1 MLMSTYNE
9 IKKSIDRV
17 RKDIVG
23 IKRNLSRNEEDQ
35 REIRRAVD
43 KAESTFQL
51 NLRQEKDTAQQEFVQ
66 QSVADVNNEIQS
78 LQHQISQ
85 TQQEYDNEIDRIK
98 GMDIASQYS
107 DEQAITAEVR
117 ASLAVLQEQL
127 TKTISPRFQNE
138 LEGQFETQEIAM
150 SSEEIEE
157 VIKYFN
163 KQSRMIEH
171 MGSGSWVDKLIDK
184 ILQLVRIPSLEKNE
198 KTTKVS
204 FGILSI
210 LLVVLVA
217 VAGKFLFPFYVL
229 FLGVL
234 LFYNVNKHYRIFS
247 ALIAQKTVKDN
258 LKLIDE
264 SLRNKALEQ
273 QQALLQETQEQYDA
287 QLLQAQEELDS
298 LKRRKDSATMS
309 AMQSF
314 TFDDTDLQ
322 SRYSNAIKINNKRL
336 EQLKDEKDSL
346 QHSLNEAQ
354 NELQELEHQLHAIA
368 GNVQS
373 EYLDLQKI
381 GTSPIFNPQF
391 IVDIKKSKPTY
402 FTHLQAG
409 MLFLYNDS
417 KDVSNFIRLILL
429 QLRIKLSPHNM
440 NCTIIDTQDLGI
452 DYLPFKPNNPDNDE
466 AINSLFRII
475 GDKEKIKETI
485 DDLVASINTRV
496 AAIRQ
501 DYDNIAAYNQAM
513 VESDSLTE
521 SYEFVFYQNPEN
533 RVLSDLNMQQ
543 LYRLGGPLGIFV
555 HLFIKKDVFY
565 EMGDLAEELVE
576 SSEGIY
582 LLQDGSLLKRAKE
595 FVSENLIKHKD

>member
-1 MLMSTYNE
+1 MSTYNE

-66 QSVADVNNEIQS
+66 QSIADVNNEIQS

-98 GMDIASQYS
+98 CMDIASQYS

-198 KTTKVS
+198 KTAKVS

-298 LKRRKDSATMS
+298 LKQRKDSATMS

-565 EMGDLAEELVE
+565 GMGDLAEELVE

>member
-1 MLMSTYNE
+1 MSTYNE

-429 QLRIKLSPHNM
+429 QLRIKLSTHTM

>member
-1 MLMSTYNE
+1 MSTYNE

-98 GMDIASQYS
+98 CMDIASQYS

-138 LEGQFETQEIAM
+138 LEAQFETQEIAM

-198 KTTKVS
+198 KTAKVS

-298 LKRRKDSATMS
+298 LKQRKDSATMS

-565 EMGDLAEELVE
+565 EMGDLASLLIFT
-576 SSEGIY
+576 SEGIY

>member
-1 MLMSTYNE
+1 MSTYNE

-66 QSVADVNNEIQS
+66 QSVADMNNEIQS

-98 GMDIASQYS
+98 CMDIASQYS

-198 KTTKVS
+198 KTAKVS

>member
-1 MLMSTYNE
+1 MSTYNE

-485 DDLVASINTRV
+485 DDLGASINTRV

-595 FVSENLIKHKD
+595 FVSENLIKYKD

>member
-1 MLMSTYNE
+1 MSTYNE

-98 GMDIASQYS
+98 CMDIASQYS

-138 LEGQFETQEIAM
+138 LEAQFETQEIAM

-198 KTTKVS
+198 KTAKVS

-298 LKRRKDSATMS
+298 LKQRKDSATMS

-391 IVDIKKSKPTY
+391 VVDIKKSKPTY

>member
-1 MLMSTYNE
+1 MSTYNE

-98 GMDIASQYS
+98 CMDIASQYS

-198 KTTKVS
+198 KTAKVS

-298 LKRRKDSATMS
+298 LKQRKDSATMS

-496 AAIRQ
+496 AEIRQ

>member
-1 MLMSTYNE
+1 MSTYNE

-98 GMDIASQYS
+98 CMDIASQYS

-138 LEGQFETQEIAM
+138 LEGQFETQEIEM

-198 KTTKVS
+198 KTAKVS

-210 LLVVLVA
+210 LLVVFVA

-273 QQALLQETQEQYDA
+273 QRALLQETQEQYDA

>member
-1 MLMSTYNE
+1 M
-9 IKKSIDRV
+9 
-17 RKDIVG
+17 
-23 IKRNLSRNEEDQ
+23 
-35 REIRRAVD
+35 
-43 KAESTFQL
+43 
-51 NLRQEKDTAQQEFVQ
+51 
-66 QSVADVNNEIQS
+66 
-78 LQHQISQ
+78 
-85 TQQEYDNEIDRIK
+85 
-98 GMDIASQYS
+98 
-107 DEQAITAEVR
+107 
-117 ASLAVLQEQL
+117 
-127 TKTISPRFQNE
+127 
-138 LEGQFETQEIAM
+138 
-150 SSEEIEE
+150 
-157 VIKYFN
+157 
-163 KQSRMIEH
+163 
-171 MGSGSWVDKLIDK
+171 
-184 ILQLVRIPSLEKNE
+184 
-198 KTTKVS
+198 
-204 FGILSI
+204 
-210 LLVVLVA
+210 
-217 VAGKFLFPFYVL
+217 
-229 FLGVL
+229 
-234 LFYNVNKHYRIFS
+234 
-247 ALIAQKTVKDN
+247 
-258 LKLIDE
+258 IDE

-273 QQALLQETQEQYDA
+273 QRALLQETQEQYDA

-440 NCTIIDTQDLGI
+440 NCIIIDTQDLGI

>member
-1 MLMSTYNE
+1 MSTYNE

-595 FVSENLIKHKD
+595 FVSENLIKHKN

>member
-1 MLMSTYNE
+1 MSTYNE
-9 IKKSIDRV
+9 IKKSIDQV

-66 QSVADVNNEIQS
+66 QSVAEISNEIQS
-78 LQHQISQ
+78 VQQQIAQ
-85 TQQEYDNEIDRIK
+85 TQQEYDSEIEHIK
-98 GMDIASQYS
+98 NLDIASQYS

-171 MGSGSWVDKLIDK
+171 MGSSSWIDKLIDK
-184 ILQLVRIPSLEKNE
+184 ILQVVRIPSLEKSE
-198 KTTKVS
+198 QAAKVS
-204 FGILSI
+204 FGILSV
-210 LLVVLVA
+210 LFVVLVI

-234 LFYNVNKHYRIFS
+234 LFYNVNKHYKIFS

-273 QQALLQETQEQYDA
+273 QQALLQETQERYDA
-287 QLLQAQEELDS
+287 QLLHAQEELDS
-298 LKRRKDSATMS
+298 LKHKKDSATMS

-314 TFDDTDLQ
+314 TFDDADLQ
-322 SRYSNAIKINNKRL
+322 SRYNNAIKINNKRL
-336 EQLKDEKDSL
+336 EQLTSEKDSL
-346 QHSLNEAQ
+346 QHDLSSAQ
-354 NELQELEHQLHAIA
+354 NELQDLECQLHAIA

-381 GTSPIFNPQF
+381 GTSSIFNPQF
-391 IVDIKKSKPTY
+391 IIDIKKSKPTY

-417 KDVSNFIRLILL
+417 KDVSNFIRLLLL

-485 DDLVASINTRV
+485 DDLVSSINTRV

-521 SYEFVFYQNPEN
+521 SYEFVFYQNPEA

>member
-1 MLMSTYNE
+1 
-9 IKKSIDRV
+9 
-17 RKDIVG
+17 
-23 IKRNLSRNEEDQ
+23 
-35 REIRRAVD
+35 
-43 KAESTFQL
+43 
-51 NLRQEKDTAQQEFVQ
+51 
-66 QSVADVNNEIQS
+66 
-78 LQHQISQ
+78 
-85 TQQEYDNEIDRIK
+85 
-98 GMDIASQYS
+98 
-107 DEQAITAEVR
+107 
-117 ASLAVLQEQL
+117 
-127 TKTISPRFQNE
+127 
-138 LEGQFETQEIAM
+138 M

-198 KTTKVS
+198 KTAKVS

-336 EQLKDEKDSL
+336 EQLTSEKDSL

>member
-1 MLMSTYNE
+1 MSTYNE

-346 QHSLNEAQ
+346 QHSLNEEQ

>member
-1 MLMSTYNE
+1 MSTYNE

-198 KTTKVS
+198 KTAKVS

-298 LKRRKDSATMS
+298 LKQRKDSATMS

>member
-1 MLMSTYNE
+1 MSTYNE

-417 KDVSNFIRLILL
+417 KDVSKFIRLILL

>member
-1 MLMSTYNE
+1 MSTYNE

-98 GMDIASQYS
+98 CMDIASQYS

-198 KTTKVS
+198 KTAKVS

-298 LKRRKDSATMS
+298 LKQRKDSATMS

-533 RVLSDLNMQQ
+533 RVLIDLNMQQ

>member
-1 MLMSTYNE
+1 MSTYNE
-9 IKKSIDRV
+9 IKKSIDQV

-51 NLRQEKDTAQQEFVQ
+51 NLRQEKDTAQQKFVQ
-66 QSVADVNNEIQS
+66 QSVAEISNEIQS
-78 LQHQISQ
+78 VQQQIAQ
-85 TQQEYDNEIDRIK
+85 TQQEYDSEIEHIK
-98 GMDIASQYS
+98 NLDIASQYS

-138 LEGQFETQEIAM
+138 LEGQFETQEITM

-171 MGSGSWVDKLIDK
+171 MGSSSWIDKLIDK
-184 ILQLVRIPSLEKNE
+184 ILQVVRIPSLEKSE
-198 KTTKVS
+198 KAAKVS

-210 LLVVLVA
+210 LFVVLVI

-234 LFYNVNKHYRIFS
+234 LFYNVNKHYKIFS

-273 QQALLQETQEQYDA
+273 QQALLQETQERYDA
-287 QLLQAQEELDS
+287 QLLHAQEELDS
-298 LKRRKDSATMS
+298 LKHKKDSATMS

-314 TFDDTDLQ
+314 TFDDADLQ
-322 SRYSNAIKINNKRL
+322 SRYNNAIKINNKRL
-336 EQLKDEKDSL
+336 EQLTSEKDSL
-346 QHSLNEAQ
+346 QHDLSSAQ
-354 NELQELEHQLHAIA
+354 NELQDLECQLHAIA

-391 IVDIKKSKPTY
+391 IIDIKKSKPTY

-417 KDVSNFIRLILL
+417 KDVSNFIRLLLL

-485 DDLVASINTRV
+485 DDLVSSINTRV

-521 SYEFVFYQNPEN
+521 SYEFVFYQNPEA

-565 EMGDLAEELVE
+565 EMGDLAEELAE

>member
-1 MLMSTYNE
+1 MSTYNE

-98 GMDIASQYS
+98 CMDIASQYS

-198 KTTKVS
+198 KTAKVS

-298 LKRRKDSATMS
+298 LKQRKDSATMS

-429 QLRIKLSPHNM
+429 QLRIKLSPHNT

>member
-1 MLMSTYNE
+1 MSTYNE
-9 IKKSIDRV
+9 IKKSIDQV

-23 IKRNLSRNEEDQ
+23 IKRNLNRNEEDQ

-66 QSVADVNNEIQS
+66 QSVAEISNEIQS
-78 LQHQISQ
+78 VQQQIAQ
-85 TQQEYDNEIDRIK
+85 TQQEYDSEIEHIK
-98 GMDIASQYS
+98 NLDIASQYS

-127 TKTISPRFQNE
+127 TKTISTRFQNE

-163 KQSRMIEH
+163 KQSHMIEH
-171 MGSGSWVDKLIDK
+171 MGSSSWIDKLIDK
-184 ILQLVRIPSLEKNE
+184 ILQVVRIPSLEKSE
-198 KTTKVS
+198 QAAKVS
-204 FGILSI
+204 FGILSV
-210 LLVVLVA
+210 LFVVLVI

-234 LFYNVNKHYRIFS
+234 LFYNVNKHYKIFS

-273 QQALLQETQEQYDA
+273 QQALLQETQERYDA
-287 QLLQAQEELDS
+287 QLLHAQEELDS
-298 LKRRKDSATMS
+298 LKHKKDSATMS

-314 TFDDTDLQ
+314 TFDDADLQ
-322 SRYSNAIKINNKRL
+322 SRYNNAIKINNKRL
-336 EQLKDEKDSL
+336 EQLTSEKDSL
-346 QHSLNEAQ
+346 QHDLSSAQ
-354 NELQELEHQLHAIA
+354 NELQDLECQLHAIA

-391 IVDIKKSKPTY
+391 IIDIKKSKPTY

-417 KDVSNFIRLILL
+417 KDVSNFIRLLLL

-485 DDLVASINTRV
+485 DDLVSSINTRV

-521 SYEFVFYQNPEN
+521 SYEFVFYQNPEA

>member
-1 MLMSTYNE
+1 MSTYNE
-9 IKKSIDRV
+9 IKKSIDQV

-35 REIRRAVD
+35 REIRRAID

-66 QSVADVNNEIQS
+66 QSVAEISNKIQS
-78 LQHQISQ
+78 VQQQIAQ
-85 TQQEYDNEIDRIK
+85 MQQEYDSEIEHIK
-98 GMDIASQYS
+98 NLDIASQYS

-171 MGSGSWVDKLIDK
+171 MGSSSWIDKLIDK
-184 ILQLVRIPSLEKNE
+184 ILQVVRIPSLEKSE
-198 KTTKVS
+198 QAAKVS
-204 FGILSI
+204 FGILSV
-210 LLVVLVA
+210 LFVVLVI

-234 LFYNVNKHYRIFS
+234 LFYNVNKHYKIFS

-273 QQALLQETQEQYDA
+273 QQALLQETQERYDA
-287 QLLQAQEELDS
+287 QLLHAQEELDS
-298 LKRRKDSATMS
+298 LKHKKDSATMS

-314 TFDDTDLQ
+314 TFDDSDLQ
-322 SRYSNAIKINNKRL
+322 SRYNNAIKINNKRL
-336 EQLKDEKDSL
+336 EQLTSEKDSL
-346 QHSLNEAQ
+346 QHDLSSAQ
-354 NELQELEHQLHAIA
+354 NELQDLECQLHAIA

-391 IVDIKKSKPTY
+391 IIDIKKSKPTY

-417 KDVSNFIRLILL
+417 KDVSNFIRLLLL

-485 DDLVASINTRV
+485 DDLVSSINTRV

-521 SYEFVFYQNPEN
+521 SYEFVFYQNPEA

-565 EMGDLAEELVE
+565 EMGDLAEELAE

>member
-1 MLMSTYNE
+1 MSTYNE
-9 IKKSIDRV
+9 IKKSIDQV

-66 QSVADVNNEIQS
+66 QSVAEISNEIQS
-78 LQHQISQ
+78 VQQQIAQ
-85 TQQEYDNEIDRIK
+85 MQQEYDSEIEHIK
-98 GMDIASQYS
+98 NLDIASQYS

-171 MGSGSWVDKLIDK
+171 MGSSSWIDKLIDK
-184 ILQLVRIPSLEKNE
+184 ILQVVRIPSLEKSE
-198 KTTKVS
+198 QAAKVS
-204 FGILSI
+204 FGILSV
-210 LLVVLVA
+210 LFVVLVI

-234 LFYNVNKHYRIFS
+234 LFYNVNKHYKIFS

-273 QQALLQETQEQYDA
+273 QQALLQETQERYDA
-287 QLLQAQEELDS
+287 QLLHAQEELDS
-298 LKRRKDSATMS
+298 LKHKKDSATMS

-314 TFDDTDLQ
+314 TFDDADLQ
-322 SRYSNAIKINNKRL
+322 SRYNNAIKINNKRL
-336 EQLKDEKDSL
+336 EQLTSEKDSL
-346 QHSLNEAQ
+346 QHDLSSAQ
-354 NELQELEHQLHAIA
+354 NELQDLECQLHAIA

-391 IVDIKKSKPTY
+391 IIDIKKSKPTY

-417 KDVSNFIRLILL
+417 KDVSNFIRLLLL

-485 DDLVASINTRV
+485 DDLVSSINTRV

-521 SYEFVFYQNPEN
+521 SYEFVFYQNPEA

>member
-1 MLMSTYNE
+1 MSTYNE

-98 GMDIASQYS
+98 CMDIASQYS

-163 KQSRMIEH
+163 KQSHMIEH

-198 KTTKVS
+198 KTAKVS

-298 LKRRKDSATMS
+298 LKQRKDSATMS

>member
-1 MLMSTYNE
+1 MSTYNE

-78 LQHQISQ
+78 LQHQILQ

-98 GMDIASQYS
+98 CMDIASQYS

-138 LEGQFETQEIAM
+138 LEAQFETQEIAM

-198 KTTKVS
+198 KTAKVS

-298 LKRRKDSATMS
+298 LKQRKDSATMS

>member
-1 MLMSTYNE
+1 MSTYNE

-98 GMDIASQYS
+98 CMDIVSQYS

-138 LEGQFETQEIAM
+138 LEAQFETQEIAM

-198 KTTKVS
+198 KTAKVS

-298 LKRRKDSATMS
+298 LKQRKDSATMS

-501 DYDNIAAYNQAM
+501 DYDNIAEYNQAM

>member
-1 MLMSTYNE
+1 MSTYNE
-9 IKKSIDRV
+9 IKKSIDQV

-35 REIRRAVD
+35 REIRRAID

-66 QSVADVNNEIQS
+66 QSVAEISNEIQS
-78 LQHQISQ
+78 VQQQIAQ
-85 TQQEYDNEIDRIK
+85 TQQEYDSEIEHIK
-98 GMDIASQYS
+98 NLDIASQYS

-171 MGSGSWVDKLIDK
+171 MGSSSWIDKLIDK
-184 ILQLVRIPSLEKNE
+184 ILQVVRIPSLEKSE
-198 KTTKVS
+198 QAAKVS
-204 FGILSI
+204 FGILSV
-210 LLVVLVA
+210 LFVVLVI

-234 LFYNVNKHYRIFS
+234 LFYNVNKHYKIFS

-273 QQALLQETQEQYDA
+273 QQALLQETQERYDA
-287 QLLQAQEELDS
+287 QLLHAQEELDS
-298 LKRRKDSATMS
+298 LKHKKDSATMS

-314 TFDDTDLQ
+314 TFDDADLQ
-322 SRYSNAIKINNKRL
+322 SRYNNAIKINNKRL
-336 EQLKDEKDSL
+336 EQLTSEKDSL
-346 QHSLNEAQ
+346 QHDLSSAQ
-354 NELQELEHQLHAIA
+354 NELQDLECQLHAIA

-391 IVDIKKSKPTY
+391 IIDIKKSKPTY

-417 KDVSNFIRLILL
+417 KDVSNFIRLLLL

-485 DDLVASINTRV
+485 DDLVSSINTRV

-521 SYEFVFYQNPEN
+521 SYEFVFYQNPEA

>member
-1 MLMSTYNE
+1 MSTYNE

-210 LLVVLVA
+210 LLVA

>member
-1 MLMSTYNE
+1 MSTYNE

-35 REIRRAVD
+35 REIRRAID

-78 LQHQISQ
+78 LQNQISQ

-184 ILQLVRIPSLEKNE
+184 ILQLVRIPSLEKSE
-198 KTTKVS
+198 KVAKVS
-204 FGILSI
+204 FGILSV
-210 LLVVLVA
+210 LFVVLVV

-273 QQALLQETQEQYDA
+273 QQALLQETQERYDA

-322 SRYSNAIKINNKRL
+322 SRYNNAIKINNKRL

-346 QHSLNEAQ
+346 QHNLNEAQ

-391 IVDIKKSKPTY
+391 IIDIKKSKPTY

-417 KDVSNFIRLILL
+417 RDVSNFIRLLLL

>member
-1 MLMSTYNE
+1 MSTYNE

-98 GMDIASQYS
+98 CMDIASQYS

-138 LEGQFETQEIAM
+138 LEAQFETQEIAM

-198 KTTKVS
+198 KTAKVS

-298 LKRRKDSATMS
+298 LKQRKDSATMS

-555 HLFIKKDVFY
+555 HLFIKKMFFMRW
-565 EMGDLAEELVE
+565 ET
-576 SSEGIY
+576 
-582 LLQDGSLLKRAKE
+582 
-595 FVSENLIKHKD
+595 

>member
-1 MLMSTYNE
+1 MSTYNE
-9 IKKSIDRV
+9 IKKSIDQV

-66 QSVADVNNEIQS
+66 QSVAEISNEIQS
-78 LQHQISQ
+78 VQQQIAQ
-85 TQQEYDNEIDRIK
+85 TQQEYDSEIEHIK
-98 GMDIASQYS
+98 NLDIASQYS

-171 MGSGSWVDKLIDK
+171 MGSSSWIDKLIDK
-184 ILQLVRIPSLEKNE
+184 ILQVVRIPSLEKSE
-198 KTTKVS
+198 QAAKVS
-204 FGILSI
+204 FGILSV
-210 LLVVLVA
+210 LFVVLVI

-234 LFYNVNKHYRIFS
+234 LFYNVNKHYKIFS

-273 QQALLQETQEQYDA
+273 QQALLQETQERYDA
-287 QLLQAQEELDS
+287 QLLHAQEELDS
-298 LKRRKDSATMS
+298 LKHKKDSATMS

-314 TFDDTDLQ
+314 TFDDADLQ
-322 SRYSNAIKINNKRL
+322 SRYNNAIKINNKRL
-336 EQLKDEKDSL
+336 EQLTSEKDSL
-346 QHSLNEAQ
+346 QHDLSSAQ
-354 NELQELEHQLHAIA
+354 NELQDLECQLHAIA

-391 IVDIKKSKPTY
+391 IIDIKKSKPTY

-417 KDVSNFIRLILL
+417 KDVSNFIRLLLL

-485 DDLVASINTRV
+485 DDLVSSINTRV

-501 DYDNIAAYNQAM
+501 DYDNIAAYNQTM

-521 SYEFVFYQNPEN
+521 SYEFVFYQNPEA

>member
-1 MLMSTYNE
+1 M
-9 IKKSIDRV
+9 
-17 RKDIVG
+17 
-23 IKRNLSRNEEDQ
+23 
-35 REIRRAVD
+35 D

-98 GMDIASQYS
+98 CMDIASQYS

-198 KTTKVS
+198 KTAKVS

-368 GNVQS
+368 GNGQS

-513 VESDSLTE
+513 VESDSLTV

>member
-1 MLMSTYNE
+1 MSTYNE
-9 IKKSIDRV
+9 IKKSIDQV

-66 QSVADVNNEIQS
+66 QSVAEISNEIQS
-78 LQHQISQ
+78 VQQQIAQ
-85 TQQEYDNEIDRIK
+85 THQEYDSEIEHIK
-98 GMDIASQYS
+98 NLDIASQYS

-163 KQSRMIEH
+163 KQSHMIEH
-171 MGSGSWVDKLIDK
+171 MGSSSWIDKLIDK
-184 ILQLVRIPSLEKNE
+184 ILQVVRIPSLEKSE
-198 KTTKVS
+198 QAAKVS
-204 FGILSI
+204 FGILSV
-210 LLVVLVA
+210 LFVVLVI

-234 LFYNVNKHYRIFS
+234 LFYNVNKHYKIFS

-273 QQALLQETQEQYDA
+273 QQALLQETQERYDA
-287 QLLQAQEELDS
+287 QLLHAQEELDS
-298 LKRRKDSATMS
+298 LKHKKDSATMS

-314 TFDDTDLQ
+314 TFDDADLQ
-322 SRYSNAIKINNKRL
+322 SRYNNAIKINNKRL
-336 EQLKDEKDSL
+336 EQLTSEKDSL
-346 QHSLNEAQ
+346 QHDLSSAQ
-354 NELQELEHQLHAIA
+354 NELQDLECQLHAIA

-391 IVDIKKSKPTY
+391 IIDIKKSKPTY

-417 KDVSNFIRLILL
+417 KDVSNFIRLLLL

-485 DDLVASINTRV
+485 DDLVSSINTRV

-521 SYEFVFYQNPEN
+521 SYEFVFYQNPEA

>member
-1 MLMSTYNE
+1 MSTYNE

-85 TQQEYDNEIDRIK
+85 TQQEYDNEIDHIK
-98 GMDIASQYS
+98 CMDIASQYS

-198 KTTKVS
+198 KTAKVS

-298 LKRRKDSATMS
+298 LKQRKDSATMS

>member
-1 MLMSTYNE
+1 MSTYNE
-9 IKKSIDRV
+9 IKKSIDQV

-51 NLRQEKDTAQQEFVQ
+51 NLRQEKDTAQQEFIQ
-66 QSVADVNNEIQS
+66 QSVAGISDDIQS
-78 LQHQISQ
+78 LQQQIAQ
-85 TQQEYDNEIDRIK
+85 TQQEYDSEIEHIK
-98 GMDIASQYS
+98 NLDIASQYS

-171 MGSGSWVDKLIDK
+171 MGSSSWIDKLIDK
-184 ILQLVRIPSLEKNE
+184 ILQVVRIPSLEESE
-198 KTTKVS
+198 KAAKIS
-204 FGILSI
+204 FGILSV
-210 LLVVLVA
+210 LFVVLVI

-234 LFYNVNKHYRIFS
+234 LFYNVNKHYKIFS

-273 QQALLQETQEQYDA
+273 QQALLQETQERYDA
-287 QLLQAQEELDS
+287 QLLNAQEELDS
-298 LKRRKDSATMS
+298 LKHKKDSATMS

-322 SRYSNAIKINNKRL
+322 SRYNNAIKINNKRL
-336 EQLKDEKDSL
+336 EQLVNEKDSL
-346 QHSLNEAQ
+346 QQDLSSAQ
-354 NELQELEHQLHAIA
+354 SELQDLEYQLHAIA

-417 KDVSNFIRLILL
+417 KDVSNFIRLLLL

-485 DDLVASINTRV
+485 DDLVSSINTRV

-521 SYEFVFYQNPEN
+521 SYEFVFYQNPET

-565 EMGDLAEELVE
+565 EMGDLAEELAE

>member
-1 MLMSTYNE
+1 MSAYNE

-98 GMDIASQYS
+98 CMDIASQYS

-138 LEGQFETQEIAM
+138 LEGQFETQEIEM

-198 KTTKVS
+198 KTAKVS

-273 QQALLQETQEQYDA
+273 QRALLQETQEQYDA

>member
-1 MLMSTYNE
+1 MSTYNE

-35 REIRRAVD
+35 REIRRAID

-78 LQHQISQ
+78 LQNQISQ

-184 ILQLVRIPSLEKNE
+184 ILQLVRIPSLEKSE
-198 KTTKVS
+198 KVAKVS
-204 FGILSI
+204 FGILSV
-210 LLVVLVA
+210 LFVVLVV

-273 QQALLQETQEQYDA
+273 QQALLQETQKRYDA

-322 SRYSNAIKINNKRL
+322 SRYNNAIKINNKRL

-346 QHSLNEAQ
+346 QHNLNEAQ

-391 IVDIKKSKPTY
+391 IIDIKKSKPTY

-417 KDVSNFIRLILL
+417 RDVSNFIRLLLL

>member
-1 MLMSTYNE
+1 MSTYNE
-9 IKKSIDRV
+9 IKKSIDQV

-66 QSVADVNNEIQS
+66 QSVAEISNEIQS
-78 LQHQISQ
+78 VRQQIAQ
-85 TQQEYDNEIDRIK
+85 TQQEYDSEIEHIK
-98 GMDIASQYS
+98 NLDIASQYS

-163 KQSRMIEH
+163 KQSHMIEH
-171 MGSGSWVDKLIDK
+171 MGSSSWIDKLIDK
-184 ILQLVRIPSLEKNE
+184 ILQVVRIPSLEKSE
-198 KTTKVS
+198 KAAKVS

-210 LLVVLVA
+210 LFVVLVI

-234 LFYNVNKHYRIFS
+234 LFYNVNKHYKIFS

-273 QQALLQETQEQYDA
+273 QQALLQETQERYDA
-287 QLLQAQEELDS
+287 QLLHAQEELDS
-298 LKRRKDSATMS
+298 LKHKKDSATMS

-314 TFDDTDLQ
+314 TFDDADLQ
-322 SRYSNAIKINNKRL
+322 SRYNNAIKINNKRL
-336 EQLKDEKDSL
+336 EQLTSEKDSL
-346 QHSLNEAQ
+346 QHDLSSAQ
-354 NELQELEHQLHAIA
+354 NELQDLECQLHAIA

-391 IVDIKKSKPTY
+391 IIDIKKSKPTY

-417 KDVSNFIRLILL
+417 KDVSNFIRLLLL

-485 DDLVASINTRV
+485 DDLVSSINTRV

-521 SYEFVFYQNPEN
+521 SYEFVFYQNPEA

>member
-1 MLMSTYNE
+1 MSTYNE

-98 GMDIASQYS
+98 CMDIASQYS

-138 LEGQFETQEIAM
+138 LEAQFETQEIAM

-198 KTTKVS
+198 KTAKVS

-298 LKRRKDSATMS
+298 LKQRKDSATMS

-555 HLFIKKDVFY
+555 HLFIKKDGFY

>member
-1 MLMSTYNE
+1 MSTYNE
-9 IKKSIDRV
+9 IKKSIDQV

-66 QSVADVNNEIQS
+66 QSVAEISNEIQS
-78 LQHQISQ
+78 VQQQIAQ
-85 TQQEYDNEIDRIK
+85 TQQEYDSEIEHIK
-98 GMDIASQYS
+98 NLDIASQYS

-171 MGSGSWVDKLIDK
+171 MGSSSWIDKLIDK
-184 ILQLVRIPSLEKNE
+184 ILQVVRIPSLEKSE
-198 KTTKVS
+198 QAAKVS
-204 FGILSI
+204 FGILSV
-210 LLVVLVA
+210 LFVVLVI

-234 LFYNVNKHYRIFS
+234 LFYNVNKHYKIFS

-273 QQALLQETQEQYDA
+273 QQALLQETQERYDA
-287 QLLQAQEELDS
+287 QLLHAQEELDS
-298 LKRRKDSATMS
+298 LKHKKDSATMS

-314 TFDDTDLQ
+314 TFDDADLQ
-322 SRYSNAIKINNKRL
+322 SRYNNAIKINNKRL
-336 EQLKDEKDSL
+336 EQLTSEKDSL
-346 QHSLNEAQ
+346 QHDLSSAQ
-354 NELQELEHQLHAIA
+354 NELQDLECQLHAIA
-368 GNVQS
+368 GNIQS

-391 IVDIKKSKPTY
+391 IIDIKKSKPTY

-417 KDVSNFIRLILL
+417 KDVSNFIRLLLL

-485 DDLVASINTRV
+485 DDLVSSINTRV

-521 SYEFVFYQNPEN
+521 SYEFVFYQNPEA

>member
-1 MLMSTYNE
+1 MSTYNE
-9 IKKSIDRV
+9 IKKSIDQV

-66 QSVADVNNEIQS
+66 QSVAEISNEIQS
-78 LQHQISQ
+78 VQQQIAQ
-85 TQQEYDNEIDRIK
+85 TQQEYDSEIEHIK
-98 GMDIASQYS
+98 NLDIASQYS

-171 MGSGSWVDKLIDK
+171 MGSSSWIDKLIDK
-184 ILQLVRIPSLEKNE
+184 ILQVVRIPSLEKSE
-198 KTTKVS
+198 QAAKVS
-204 FGILSI
+204 FGILSV
-210 LLVVLVA
+210 LFVVLVI

-234 LFYNVNKHYRIFS
+234 LFYNVNKHYKIFS

-273 QQALLQETQEQYDA
+273 QQALLQETQERYDA
-287 QLLQAQEELDS
+287 QLLHAQEELDS
-298 LKRRKDSATMS
+298 LKHKKDSATMS

-314 TFDDTDLQ
+314 TFDDADLQ
-322 SRYSNAIKINNKRL
+322 SRYNNAIKINNKRL
-336 EQLKDEKDSL
+336 EQLTSEKDSL
-346 QHSLNEAQ
+346 QHDLSSAQ
-354 NELQELEHQLHAIA
+354 NELQDLECQLHAIA

-391 IVDIKKSKPTY
+391 IIDIKKSKPTY

-417 KDVSNFIRLILL
+417 KDVSNFIRLLLL

-466 AINSLFRII
+466 TINSLFRII

-485 DDLVASINTRV
+485 DDLVSSINTRV

-521 SYEFVFYQNPEN
+521 SYEFVFYQNPEA